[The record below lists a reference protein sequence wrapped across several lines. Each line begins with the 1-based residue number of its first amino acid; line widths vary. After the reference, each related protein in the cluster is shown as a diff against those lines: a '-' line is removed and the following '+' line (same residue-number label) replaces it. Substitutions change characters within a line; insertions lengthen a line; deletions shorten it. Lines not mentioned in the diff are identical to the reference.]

1 MGVPKKKAGGKK
13 KPARAP
19 QQLTAEEYFENA
31 EMAFA
36 MENYDQSRNN
46 FKRALDMEP
55 ENTEYLE
62 GYGSFLAEVG
72 PHTEAL
78 AVLQKAAQLQPDE
91 GFEKFMYLG
100 QLLEGQQAE
109 QAVRKGITIL
119 KRYVQEQAAEP
130 AAAAAGSAED
140 QEDDAQ
146 QAASLKDHLNSL
158 LASALCALAE
168 LLMNQAQEAGEGK
181 LEGVQAE
188 CEALLG
194 EARAMSPTSPEPLQA
209 LASFRQH
216 QGRDDE
222 ALTLLRESLALW
234 FKPSPVSDSE
244 GEEEEDE
251 EAAAAAAAADA
262 AEAGPAAAGGGAAAG
277 KASGGGE
284 DAGDSS
290 GSEEEDMDVSDSDDE
305 SDEGDL
311 MPSYEF
317 RFETAKLLL
326 ELDDTVEVACQVL
339 EQLLDENDSDP
350 NVWLLLAMCC
360 QGGGDLEAA
369 LSAVEEGIVLCKK
382 LRLPSDHEIICS
394 FESMQTELTS
404 MLDAAAKEKEEAKA
418 AE

>member
-1 MGVPKKKAGGKK
+1 M
-13 KPARAP
+13 
-19 QQLTAEEYFENA
+19 LTRPTATLCA
-31 EMAFA
+31 
-36 MENYDQSRNN
+36 
-46 FKRALDMEP
+46 
-55 ENTEYLE
+55 
-62 GYGSFLAEVG
+62 
-72 PHTEAL
+72 
-78 AVLQKAAQLQPDE
+78 
-91 GFEKFMYLG
+91 
-100 QLLEGQQAE
+100 
-109 QAVRKGITIL
+109 
-119 KRYVQEQAAEP
+119 QAAEP

-284 DAGDSS
+284 DAGDSG

-326 ELDDTVEVACQVL
+326 ELDDTVEVACQVR
-339 EQLLDENDSDP
+339 
-350 NVWLLLAMCC
+350 
-360 QGGGDLEAA
+360 
-369 LSAVEEGIVLCKK
+369 KK
-382 LRLPSDHEIICS
+382 ERGRAG
-394 FESMQTELTS
+394 Q
-404 MLDAAAKEKEEAKA
+404 A
-418 AE
+418 